1 VTSHHETRM
10 PFAANSSKVHKR
22 STGRTDVGDTPLE
35 LRTTGHDIE
44 PSLHDWVYERISRQL
59 GKYAVHIE
67 RIQVRFGDENGPKG
81 GVDKVCT
88 VHLVLSKLPPVIL
101 EVRAE
106 TEREAFDRAAGRA
119 ERAMRHSVQK
129 HGFNSRPAHK
139 PGDGLATPSD
149 SQAVEGAEDGQRD
162 SRESLFGRHVG
173 HGAEQLLALAERPEK
188 ARRDLQVDTAAVG
201 TGANDRKA
209 GYGHTG
215 ARNTKLN
222 TEGMSYR
229 LEDSTNGRPSRKSTR
244 GGAQHVKPDANLTRR
259 TRAAISSPKARASRS
274 R

>member
-1 VTSHHETRM
+1 V
-10 PFAANSSKVHKR
+10 
-22 STGRTDVGDTPLE
+22 
-35 LRTTGHDIE
+35 
-44 PSLHDWVYERISRQL
+44 
-59 GKYAVHIE
+59 
-67 RIQVRFGDENGPKG
+67 
-81 GVDKVCT
+81 
-88 VHLVLSKLPPVIL
+88 
-101 EVRAE
+101 
-106 TEREAFDRAAGRA
+106 
-119 ERAMRHSVQK
+119 
-129 HGFNSRPAHK
+129 
-139 PGDGLATPSD
+139 
-149 SQAVEGAEDGQRD
+149 GAEDGQRD

-188 ARRDLQVDTAAVG
+188 ARRDLQVDTSAVG

-259 TRAAISSPKARASRS
+259 TRAAVNSPKARASRS